1 MSSVNLY
8 LNFDGNT
15 EKAFDFYREVFGQEY
30 QLLVRFR
37 DFPAHAVG
45 VDEAQLDKIAH
56 IALPLGNGTTLMG
69 TDVVDR
75 ERNAFVVGTNVYIYL
90 DTDGEAEAKRLFA
103 ELSSGGVVQMP
114 LSRTEWAEAYGVCT
128 DHFGVQWMV
137 NHTGSVRFTLEGAA
151 SGGAAN

>member
-15 EKAFDFYREVFGQEY
+15 EEAFDFYRGVFGQEY

-37 DFPAHAVG
+37 DFPAHAAC

-56 IALPLGNGTTLMG
+56 VALPLGNGTVLMG

-75 ERNAFVVGTNVYIYL
+75 ARNAFVVGTNVYIHL
-90 DTDGEAEAKRLFA
+90 DTDSEGEANRLFA
-103 ELSSGGVVQMP
+103 ALSDGGSVQMP
-114 LSRTEWAEAYGVCT
+114 LARTEWAEAYGVCA
-128 DHFGVQWMV
+128 DRFGVQWMV
-137 NHTGSVRFTLEGAA
+137 NHTGRVRFALDAA
-151 SGGAAN
+151 APAAATN